1 MKKNAYKLKPIK
13 KNEQAKVKSI
23 TTNEAGRM
31 QLNLDYPGRKEEL
44 LFTDN
49 IDLELKEK
57 DYLLMRLFQA
67 TAGIKNDRPEQI
79 EAIQQI
85 EEAIGF
91 INTYISKLTFKPN
104 KGNTKDFSCDY
115 AINDHII
122 SEDGATISDNL
133 LGEKELISKRIEEI
147 VNTPIIK
154 QIIELT
160 IIKPK
165 KEGLLDL
172 DQRQPKTHKQPRSVL
187 RNLAKNV
194 GKDYT
199 QPSLFNLPLEELQS
213 AILSSPTFNGI
224 PYKEKL
230 SKHVGILTLQLLKI
244 GQQLK
249 KDKEGYYTTDIG
261 ELAREIKADTKETK
275 YYLLYLGG
283 YQYPSLHYYE
293 ETNEIGFKLAK
304 YFEIEF
310 IYKAKHAIKEE
321 DLSAQIKSE
330 TFKMFIDTPIKRVKF
345 KPSETFIRDLQK
357 KDGSLKALGY
367 INVADNFIALCL
379 GLSEYAFK
387 ILNYMAAN
395 KPNYKISEEKL
406 FNNLGLEKQVK
417 AQKPARLRAMLTR
430 AFNELKSNGHLEA
443 YEIAESEGNI
453 FYSWNYTDKYVKH
466 QDTAR
471 KQLEP
476 KAGAD
481 LKQPAK
487 PEYIDFEDES
497 IPIKTRKKA
506 YEDWLINAKNKKPEA
521 AKKLAENKFK
531 AG

>member
-1 MKKNAYKLKPIK
+1 MKKK
-13 KNEQAKVKSI
+13 EQAKVKSI
-23 TTNEAGRM
+23 TANEAGRM
-31 QLNLDYPGRKEEL
+31 QLNLEYPGRKEEL

-67 TAGIKNDRPEQI
+67 TAGIKNDRPEEI

-91 INTYISKLTFKPN
+91 INTYISKLIFKPK

-133 LGEKELISKRIEEI
+133 LGEKELIRQRIEEI

-154 QIIELT
+154 KIIELT
-160 IIKPK
+160 IIQPK
-165 KEGLLDL
+165 KQGLLDL
-172 DQRQPKTHKQPRSVL
+172 DQLQPKINKQHKQSRSNM
-187 RNLAKNV
+187 RGLAKIV
-194 GKDYT
+194 GRDT
-199 QPSLFNLPLEELQS
+199 NQATLFSLPLEELQH
-213 AILSSPTFNGI
+213 AIEQAPKDKHGL

-230 SKHVGILTLQLLKI
+230 SKKVGVLSFQLLKEY
-244 GQQLK
+244 QQTER
-249 KDKEGYYTTDIG
+249 DEDGYISIENLGRLAD
-261 ELAREIKADTKETK
+261 ELETNTKELK

-283 YQYPSLHYYE
+283 YQYPSVTFYAE
-293 ETNEIGFKLAK
+293 EKEIGFQLAK
-304 YFEIEF
+304 LFDIEF
-310 IYKAKHAIKEE
+310 RYNSKYENSEKKI
-321 DLSAQIKSE
+321 SAEIGSKTIQLLIN
-330 TFKMFIDTPIKRVKF
+330 TPIKRIRI
-345 KPSETFIRDLQK
+345 KPSQQFI
-357 KDGSLKALGY
+357 KDIEGKSGRALGY
-367 INVADNFIALCL
+367 INVNDNFIKLCL
-379 GLSEYAFK
+379 GLSDYAFK
-387 ILNYMAAN
+387 LLTFMAAN
-395 KPNYKISEEKL
+395 KPTYKIGEEKL
-406 FNNLGLEKQVK
+406 FTSLGLEKQIK
-417 AQKPARLRAMLTR
+417 TQKPARLRAMLSS

-443 YEIAESEGNI
+443 YEIAESKSNI
-453 FYSWNYTDKYVKH
+453 FYSWNYTDKYIKH

-476 KAGAD
+476 KAGDD

-497 IPIKTRKKA
+497 IPIKTRQKKF
-506 YEDWLINAKNKKPEA
+506 EDWLINVKNKKPEA
-521 AKKLAENKFK
+521 AKKLAERKYK